1 MGYLSENKLNNNYLT
16 IIFKFNKFSNFQIN
30 KTMAI
35 SAADVNKL
43 RQMTGSGMMDCKKAL
58 TEAGGDFEAAI
69 DILRKAGQKVAAKRA
84 DNETNE
90 GSVLIA
96 ISADGTNGKLVALAC
111 ETEPVSK
118 VADFTNLAN
127 ALLASAV
134 ANNPADKEALLAS
147 TLADGR
153 NAQEAM
159 IELTGKI
166 GEKITIAGYE
176 NLTADQVVSYIHSN
190 NKIGVLVAFTNV
202 QGTDVKEVGKDI
214 AMQITAMKPVAL
226 DKDGVDSATIEREIE
241 IGRDQARQEGKPEA
255 MLDKIAAGR
264 LEKFYKESTL
274 LSQQFVKDGS
284 INIKQLLEQTQKG
297 LTISAFKRIALV

>member
-1 MGYLSENKLNNNYLT
+1 
-16 IIFKFNKFSNFQIN
+16 
-30 KTMAI
+30 MAI

-43 RQMTGSGMMDCKKAL
+43 RQMTGAGMMDCKKAL

-84 DNETNE
+84 DNATNE
-90 GSVLIA
+90 GVVLVA
-96 ISADGTNGKLVALAC
+96 ISEDGTNGKLVALAC

-118 VADFTNLAN
+118 VADFNELAA

-134 ANNPADKEALLAS
+134 AIDAADKDTLLAS

-166 GEKITIAGYE
+166 GEKINIAGYE
-176 NLTADQVVSYIHSN
+176 NITADKVVSYIHSN

-202 QGTDVKEVGKDI
+202 TDTDVTEVGKDI

-226 DKDGVDSATIEREIE
+226 DKDGVDAATIEREIE
-241 IGRDQARQEGKPEA
+241 IGKDQARQEGKPEA
-255 MLDKIAAGR
+255 MLERIATGK
-264 LEKFYKESTL
+264 LEKFYKENTL
-274 LSQQFVKDGS
+274 LNQQFVKDSS

-297 LTISAFKRIALV
+297 LTISTFKRIALA

>member
-1 MGYLSENKLNNNYLT
+1 
-16 IIFKFNKFSNFQIN
+16 
-30 KTMAI
+30 MAI

-90 GSVLIA
+90 GTVLIA

-111 ETEPVSK
+111 ETDPVSK
-118 VADFTNLAN
+118 VADFSNLAN
-127 ALLASAV
+127 VLLASAV
-134 ANNPADKEALLAS
+134 ANNAVDKDALLTS

-153 NAQEAM
+153 VAQEAI

-166 GEKITIAGYE
+166 GEKINVAGYE
-176 NLTADQVVSYIHSN
+176 NVTAEKVVSYIHSN
-190 NKIGVLVAFTNV
+190 NKIGVLVAFTNTQGVDV
-202 QGTDVKEVGKDI
+202 QEVGRDI

-226 DKDGVDSATIEREIE
+226 DKGDVDSVTIEREIE

-274 LSQQFVKDGS
+274 LNQQFVKDGS

-297 LTISAFKRIALV
+297 LTISSFKRIALV

>member
-1 MGYLSENKLNNNYLT
+1 
-16 IIFKFNKFSNFQIN
+16 
-30 KTMAI
+30 MAI

-43 RQMTGSGMMDCKKAL
+43 RQMTGAGMMDCKKAL

-84 DNETNE
+84 DNATNE
-90 GSVLIA
+90 GVVLVA
-96 ISADGTNGKLVALAC
+96 ISEDGTNGKLVALAC

-118 VADFTNLAN
+118 VADFNELAA

-134 ANNPADKEALLAS
+134 AIDAADKDALLAS

-159 IELTGKI
+159 VELTGKI
-166 GEKITIAGYE
+166 GEKINVAGYE
-176 NLTADQVVSYIHSN
+176 NITADKVVSYIHSN

-202 QGTDVKEVGKDI
+202 TGTDVNEVGKDI

-226 DKDGVDSATIEREIE
+226 DKDGVDAATIEREIE
-241 IGRDQARQEGKPEA
+241 IGKDQARQEGKPEA
-255 MLDKIAAGR
+255 MLEKIATGK
-264 LEKFYKESTL
+264 LEKFYKENTL
-274 LSQQFVKDGS
+274 LNQQFVKDSS

-297 LTISAFKRIALV
+297 LTISTFKRIALA

>member
-1 MGYLSENKLNNNYLT
+1 
-16 IIFKFNKFSNFQIN
+16 
-30 KTMAI
+30 MAI

-90 GSVLIA
+90 GTVLIA

-111 ETEPVSK
+111 ETDPVSK
-118 VADFTNLAN
+118 VADFSNLAN

-134 ANNPADKEALLAS
+134 ANEVADKEALLAS

-153 NAQEAM
+153 VVQEAI

-166 GEKITIAGYE
+166 GEKINIAGYE
-176 NLTADQVVSYIHSN
+176 NVTAEKVVSYIHSN
-190 NKIGVLVAFTNV
+190 NKIGVLVAFTNTQGIDV
-202 QGTDVKEVGKDI
+202 QEVGRDI

-226 DKDGVDSATIEREIE
+226 DKGDVDSVTIEREIE

-274 LSQQFVKDGS
+274 LNQQFVKDGS

-297 LTISAFKRIALV
+297 LTISSFKRIALV